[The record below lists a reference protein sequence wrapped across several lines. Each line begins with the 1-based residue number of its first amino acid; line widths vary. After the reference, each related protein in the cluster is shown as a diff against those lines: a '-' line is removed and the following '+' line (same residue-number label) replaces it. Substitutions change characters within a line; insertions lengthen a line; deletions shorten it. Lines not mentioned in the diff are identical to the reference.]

1 MERLRRDSEA
11 AIGAGNLTIPD
22 AHRLLT
28 HKASPPCIP
37 SRRNRNKKLPASKR
51 LYKMGHTVE
60 NLFAK
65 LKDRRPIATRYHRYA
80 RNLPLCRPPGGHSH
94 LLVMSPEPRR
104 ISMGF
109 GQWLGLLALLAALL
123 LLWSLK
129 GVLLVLFGAVVL
141 SVALNLPVRAIQGH
155 CGWRR
160 SWALLVVLLG
170 LSMALLVGSV
180 VLAPPFVK
188 EFRELIEKLPEA
200 LNTLLALIDANYRT
214 VILNIYGSD
223 SELPD
228 SLAELFRTRTDVGNA
243 LERSLQGLLG
253 LVGNL
258 GGGLLK
264 VVFVLILA
272 VMLTAQPKPYQAL
285 AIRLAPSFYRRRLQV
300 VLSQCDSA
308 LGNWMTGLLISS
320 FCVAGLAGIGLAVLG
335 IKPVVAN
342 ALLAGLLNVIPNIGP
357 TVSTVFPASSALL
370 DSPWRALAVVV
381 LYLVIQNVE
390 SYLITPWVM
399 HKQVKLL
406 PGLALLSQFVFA
418 VLLGP
423 LGLLM
428 ALPLVVVLQ
437 VLVREVL
444 IHDVMD
450 RWLLG
455 GGAAGAATAREGPED

>member
-1 MERLRRDSEA
+1 
-11 AIGAGNLTIPD
+11 
-22 AHRLLT
+22 
-28 HKASPPCIP
+28 
-37 SRRNRNKKLPASKR
+37 
-51 LYKMGHTVE
+51 
-60 NLFAK
+60 
-65 LKDRRPIATRYHRYA
+65 
-80 RNLPLCRPPGGHSH
+80 
-94 LLVMSPEPRR
+94 
-104 ISMGF
+104 MGF
-109 GQWLGLLALLAALL
+109 GQWLGLLVLLACLL

-129 GVLLVLFGAVVL
+129 GVLLVLFSAIVL
-141 SVALNLPVRAIQGH
+141 SVGLNLPVRALERH
-155 CGWRR
+155 WGWRR
-160 SWALLVVLLG
+160 SWAFLAVLLG
-170 LSMALLVGSV
+170 LSVAVLIGSV

-188 EFRELIEKLPEA
+188 EFRELIEKLPQA
-200 LNTLLALIDANYRT
+200 MNTLLELIDANYRA

-223 SELPD
+223 SGLPE

-243 LERSLQGLLG
+243 LERGLQGLLG

-264 VVFVLILA
+264 VVFVLVLA

-285 AIRLAPSFYRRRLQV
+285 AIRLAPSFYRRRLKV
-300 VLSQCDSA
+300 VLGNCDSA
-308 LGNWMTGLLISS
+308 LGNWMVGLLISS
-320 FCVAGLAGIGLAVLG
+320 FCVAGMAGIGLAVLG
-335 IKPVVAN
+335 VKPVVAN

-357 TVSTVFPASSALL
+357 TISTVFPGSVALL

-381 LYLVIQNVE
+381 LYLGIQNVE
-390 SYLITPWVM
+390 SYLITPVVM
-399 HKQVKLL
+399 HNQVKLL

-428 ALPLVVVLQ
+428 ALPLVVVAQ

-455 GGAAGAATAREGPED
+455 SAVGAATAREAPED